1 MKKETKDYH
10 DVRINH
16 YDKTTDEWYVDA
28 WLTDNE
34 DEEGIVVARINAAT
48 DEVVYVDDLEINTV
62 TSPMVQSAIDQFI
75 TRPLNK

>member
-1 MKKETKDYH
+1 MKKETKDYRE
-10 DVRINH
+10 VRIDH
-16 YDKTTDEWYVDA
+16 YDQITDEWCVDA

-48 DEVVYVDDLEINTV
+48 DEVVYTDGLDINPV
-62 TSPMVQSAIDQFI
+62 TSPMVQATIDRFI